1 MTLDSAETNTTE
13 RNDSVPY
20 FSFRDPESVEDEIRY
35 LIQESFDSLG
45 TTDRRLPSR
54 TG

>member
-1 MTLDSAETNTTE
+1 MTLDSAEAATTE

-20 FSFRDPESVEDEIRY
+20 FSFRDPEMVEDEIRN

-45 TTDRRLPSR
+45 HHDWPQILSAR
-54 TG
+54 